1 MPAVIREYRSIL
13 CLQGGI
19 SQAMIALMDV
29 PVIAADGAANFLHEI
44 GVVPDYIIGDLDS
57 INSSCYAR
65 RGMIHLTDQETC
77 DFEKAMTF
85 IKQQDLMPCL
95 VLGVGGGAI
104 DHVFNNLNLIIN
116 YGCDFYSEPIFGRV
130 IQEIGCHEFISS
142 TQEKVSIFGA
152 PNAQISSSGLVW
164 ELENETLRFPGAAS
178 LSNRTKY
185 DKFQIDLRH
194 GSILVFWSIP
204 DFRGECL
211 KVI

>member
-1 MPAVIREYRSIL
+1 MCLHGDISPGIL
-13 CLQGGI
+13 TFLNI
-19 SQAMIALMDV
+19 
-29 PVIAADGAANFLHEI
+29 PVIAADGAVNFLQEK
-44 GVVPDYIIGDLDS
+44 VVIPDYVIGDLGS
-57 INSSCYAR
+57 INAPCHAR
-65 RGMIHLTDQETC
+65 LGVIKVTEQETY
-77 DFEKAMTF
+77 DFEKAITF

-152 PNAQISSSGLVW
+152 PNAQVSSSGLVW
-164 ELENETLRFPGAAS
+164 ELENVALRFPGVAS
-178 LSNRTKY
+178 LSNRTKH

-204 DFRGECL
+204 DFRGECPR
-211 KVI
+211 VT